1 MIDPNNKRHVAYVAV
16 AAGLLTGAVMVVVL
30 LLFGGCCFRGPGQPR
45 AVVGVSSLRRHNIQ
59 PRLGMAYEWDT
70 GAQVRAVWTPQ
81 LRIEDPSTRGEPE
94 EIGAFLVEVEIPV
107 GRR

>member
-1 MIDPNNKRHVAYVAV
+1 MTDARSYSASMRAVVYGSALFAALAVVAMT
-16 AAGLLTGAVMVVVL
+16 TGCA
-30 LLFGGCCFRGPGQPR
+30 FRGPGQPR
-45 AVVGVSSLRRHNIQ
+45 AVVGVGSLRRHNIQ